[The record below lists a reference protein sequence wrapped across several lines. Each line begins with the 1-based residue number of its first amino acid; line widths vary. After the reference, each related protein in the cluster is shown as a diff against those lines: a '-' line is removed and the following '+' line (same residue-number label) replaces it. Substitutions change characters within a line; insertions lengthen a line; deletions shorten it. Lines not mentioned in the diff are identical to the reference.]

1 MINFG
6 LYIYTLFKG
15 IFVGN
20 DEKGNRYYK
29 SNISH
34 GIKKEKR
41 WVLYH
46 KNNNDPTSINPEW
59 HGWLH
64 HIIDDIPDKKAKKKF
79 KWQKKLLP
87 NLTET
92 KEFYKQEG
100 HLLNKNKLLLKRK
113 KYESWD
119 PNKK

>member
-1 MINFG
+1 MN
-6 LYIYTLFKG
+6 
-15 IFVGN
+15 VGN

-29 SNISH
+29 SNISY
-34 GIKKEKR
+34 GTKKEKR
-41 WVLYH
+41 WVLYY

-64 HIIDDIPDKKAKKKF
+64 YIIDDIPDTKAKKKF

-87 NLTET
+87 NLTGT